1 MEKQPSNTSVGKS
14 ANDFMASIGWED
26 LTVDPN
32 THEVPNASDIPSNG
46 KSVFT
51 LVESGDGNSYL
62 EENPLTSSPYGESG
76 AENPMESGESGAENP
91 TESGENQPE
100 PGAN

>member
-1 MEKQPSNTSVGKS
+1 
-14 ANDFMASIGWED
+14 MASIGWED

-32 THEVPNASDIPSNG
+32 THEVPSASDIPGNG
-46 KSVFT
+46 ESVFT
-51 LVESGDGNSYL
+51 LVESDDGNNYL

-76 AENPMESGESGAENP
+76 AENP

-100 PGAN
+100 LGAN